1 MRAVIIDDERPA
13 LEGLKF
19 LLRKSGVEVC
29 GTFQNP
35 LLAVE
40 KSTELKPDVAFIDI
54 EMPGMNGL
62 EAAERLLAM
71 LPDLKVIFVTA
82 YHQYAVEAFEL
93 AAIDYVLKPV
103 HPQRLERTLAR
114 IRTEPA
120 QARPGEPAGAD
131 AKAEEKALGKADE
144 KADGERE
151 TEKAG
156 TPMIRFLGRFECLSP
171 DGQRLELHWRTAKAK
186 ELFVYLLHKRGSSA
200 AKERLIDLLWPEMD
214 EEKALTNLHTTVYQ
228 VRRLLKDQEALAC
241 RLSYVENSY
250 RLDAPDVEFDTD
262 RWEAEVNEALQEPL
276 FDSVR
281 LQRLKRLAEAY
292 GGDFLE
298 QEGYLWA
305 EDERQRLRLLWL
317 EAARRAADM
326 AEQAGNTADAAALL
340 VRIRERFPYSEEFH
354 LRLIRMYDR
363 MGLQREAD
371 AEFER
376 LVRMQE
382 ELGLKPE

>member
-19 LLRKSGVEVC
+19 LLQKSGVEVC

-40 KSTELKPDVAFIDI
+40 KSAELRPDAAFIDI

-62 EAAERLLAM
+62 ETAERLLM
-71 LPDLKVIFVTA
+71 LLPELKIIFVTA

-103 HPQRLERTLAR
+103 HPQRLERSLSR
-114 IRTEPA
+114 LRTEPA
-120 QARPGEPAGAD
+120 SSARREEPRDARAEAGARD
-131 AKAEEKALGKADE
+131 GK
-144 KADGERE
+144 DGAP
-151 TEKAG
+151 T
-156 TPMIRFLGRFECLSP
+156 IRFLGRFECLAP
-171 DGQRLELHWRTAKAK
+171 DGKRLELHWRTAKAK
-186 ELFVYLLHKRGSSA
+186 ELFVYLLHKRGVSVP
-200 AKERLIDLLWPEMD
+200 KERLIDLLWPDME

-228 VRRLLKDQEALAC
+228 VRRLLKEQVLPC
-241 RLSYVENSY
+241 TLSYVENSY
-250 RLDAPDVEFDTD
+250 RIEAPDVGFDTD
-262 RWEAEVNEALQEPL
+262 RWEAEVKQALKEPL
-276 FDSVR
+276 PDDER
-281 LQRLKRLAEAY
+281 MQRLKRLADAY

-317 EAARRAADM
+317 ETAQRAADM
-326 AEQAGNTADAAALL
+326 TDQAGSTADAAALL
-340 VRIRERFPYSEEFH
+340 VRIRDRFPYSEEFR
-354 LRLIRMYDR
+354 LRLIRLYDR

-382 ELGLKPE
+382 ELGLKP

>member
-1 MRAVIIDDERPA
+1 MAVRAVIIDDEKPA

-19 LLRKSGVEVC
+19 LLHKSGVDVC

-35 LLAVE
+35 QLAVE
-40 KSTELKPDVAFIDI
+40 NAAELKPDVAFIDI

-62 EAAERLLAM
+62 ETAERLLAL
-71 LPDLKVIFVTA
+71 LPDLKIIFVTA

-103 HPQRLERTLAR
+103 HPQRLERTLSR
-114 IRTEPA
+114 LRTEPA
-120 QARPGEPAGAD
+120 HPARQDEARDAGAGPD
-131 AKAEEKALGKADE
+131 GFGKAG
-144 KADGERE
+144 AP
-151 TEKAG
+151 TV
-156 TPMIRFLGRFECLSP
+156 RFLGRFECFAP
-171 DGQRLELHWRTAKAK
+171 DGRRLELHWRTAKAK
-186 ELFVYLLHKRGSSA
+186 ELFVYLLHKRGSSVP
-200 AKERLIDLLWPEMD
+200 KERLIDLLWPEME

-228 VRRLLKDQEALAC
+228 VRRLLKDQVLPC

-250 RLDAPDVEFDTD
+250 RLDAPEMACDAD
-262 RWEAEVNEALQEPL
+262 RWEAEVKGALEEPMI
-276 FDSVR
+276 DGVR
-281 LQRLKRLAEAY
+281 LQRLKRLADAY

-317 EAARRAADM
+317 EAARRAADL
-326 AEQAGNTADAAALL
+326 AERTDNTADAAALL
-340 VRIRERFPYSEEFH
+340 VRIRERFPYAEEYH
-354 LRLIRMYDR
+354 LRLIRLYDR

-382 ELGLKPE
+382 ELGLKPERMRE

>member
-1 MRAVIIDDERPA
+1 VRAVIIDDEIPA

-19 LLRKSGVEVC
+19 LLQKFGVEVC

-35 LLAVE
+35 LLAVD
-40 KSTELKPDVAFIDI
+40 KSAEIRPDVAFIDI

-62 EAAERLLAM
+62 ETAERLLM
-71 LPDLKVIFVTA
+71 LLPDLKIIFVTA

-103 HPQRLERTLAR
+103 HPQRLERTLSRLRA
-114 IRTEPA
+114 EPA
-120 QARPGEPAGAD
+120 RPARRDEPKEAGGGAD
-131 AKAEEKALGKADE
+131 EDAGK
-144 KADGERE
+144 GQS
-151 TEKAG
+151 
-156 TPMIRFLGRFECLSP
+156 PVIRFLGRFECLAP
-171 DGQRLELHWRTAKAK
+171 DGRRLELHWRTAKAK
-186 ELFVYLLHKRGSSA
+186 ELFVYLLHKRGSSIP
-200 AKERLIDLLWPEMD
+200 KERLIDLFWPEME

-228 VRRLLKDQEALAC
+228 VRRLLKDQVLPI
-241 RLSYVENSY
+241 RLSYIENSY
-250 RLDAPDVEFDTD
+250 RLDAPDVEFDSE
-262 RWEAEVNEALQEPL
+262 RWEAEVKEALQEPL

-281 LQRLKRLAEAY
+281 LQRLKRLTDAY

-305 EDERQRLRLLWL
+305 EDERHRLRLLWL
-317 EAARRAADM
+317 EAARRAADT

-340 VRIRERFPYSEEFH
+340 VRIRERFPYAEEFH
-354 LRLIRMYDR
+354 LRLIRLYDR

-382 ELGLKPE
+382 ELGQMPE

>member
-19 LLRKSGVEVC
+19 LLQKSGVEVC

-35 LLAVE
+35 LLAME
-40 KSTELKPDVAFIDI
+40 KSAELKPDVAFIDI
-54 EMPGMNGL
+54 EMPGMDGL
-62 EAAERLLAM
+62 EAAERLLM
-71 LPDLKVIFVTA
+71 LLPELKIIFVTA

-103 HPQRLERTLAR
+103 HPQRLGRTLSR
-114 IRTEPA
+114 LRTEPA
-120 QARPGEPAGAD
+120 PRQAGLEEAD
-131 AKAEEKALGKADE
+131 ARDGKAGVT
-144 KADGERE
+144 K
-151 TEKAG
+151 
-156 TPMIRFLGRFECLSP
+156 IRFLGRFECFTP
-171 DGQRLELHWRTAKAK
+171 EGKRLELHWRTAKAK
-186 ELFVYLLHKRGSSA
+186 ELFVHLLHKRGVSVP
-200 AKERLIDLLWPEMD
+200 KERLIDLLWPEME

-228 VRRLLKDQEALAC
+228 VRRLLKDRVLPC
-241 RLSYVENSY
+241 TLSYVENSY
-250 RLDAPDVEFDTD
+250 RLDAHNVEIDID
-262 RWEAEVNEALQEPL
+262 RWEAEVKEALQDPRS
-276 FDSVR
+276 DDAR

-292 GGDFLE
+292 DGDFLE

-326 AEQAGNTADAAALL
+326 VEAADNTADAAALL
-340 VRIRERFPYSEEFH
+340 VRIRDRFPYSEEFH
-354 LRLIRMYDR
+354 LRLIRLYDR

>member
-1 MRAVIIDDERPA
+1 VIIDDEKPA
-13 LEGLKF
+13 LEGLRF
-19 LLRKSGVEVC
+19 LLRKSGVDVC

-40 KSTELKPDVAFIDI
+40 NAAELKPDVAFIDI

-62 EAAERLLAM
+62 EAAERLLAL
-71 LPDLKVIFVTA
+71 LPDLKIIFVTA

-103 HPQRLERTLAR
+103 HPQRLERTLSR
-114 IRTEPA
+114 LRTEPA
-120 QARPGEPAGAD
+120 PSARQDEARDAGAKPD
-131 AKAEEKALGKADE
+131 G
-144 KADGERE
+144 ADGG
-151 TEKAG
+151 AG
-156 TPMIRFLGRFECLSP
+156 APTARFLGRFECFAP
-171 DGQRLELHWRTAKAK
+171 DGRRLELHWRTAKAK
-186 ELFVYLLHKRGSSA
+186 ELFVYLLHKRGSSVP
-200 AKERLIDLLWPEMD
+200 KERLIDLLWPEME

-228 VRRLLKDQEALAC
+228 VRRLLKDQVLSC

-250 RLDAPDVEFDTD
+250 RLDAADIECDAD
-262 RWEAEVNEALQEPL
+262 RWEAEVKEALEEPL
-276 FDSVR
+276 IEGVR
-281 LQRLKRLAEAY
+281 LQRLKRLADAY

-317 EAARRAADM
+317 EAARRAADL
-326 AEQAGNTADAAALL
+326 AEQTGNTADAAALL

-354 LRLIRMYDR
+354 LRLIRLYDR

>member
-1 MRAVIIDDERPA
+1 VRAVIIDDERPA

-19 LLRKSGVEVC
+19 LLRKLGVEVC

-40 KSTELKPDVAFIDI
+40 KSTELRPDVAFIDI

-62 EAAERLLAM
+62 ETAERLLA
-71 LPDLKVIFVTA
+71 LVPDLKIIFVTA

-103 HPQRLERTLAR
+103 HPQRLERTLSR
-114 IRTEPA
+114 IRTEPVPPS
-120 QARPGEPAGAD
+120 RPEEPAEANARTRDGTD
-131 AKAEEKALGKADE
+131 GKAGAT
-144 KADGERE
+144 K
-151 TEKAG
+151 
-156 TPMIRFLGRFECLSP
+156 IRFLGQFECIGP
-171 DGQRLELHWRTAKAK
+171 NGQRLELHWRTAKAK
-186 ELFVYLLHKRGSSA
+186 ELFIYLLYKRGA
-200 AKERLIDLLWPEMD
+200 AVPKERLIDLLWPEMD

-228 VRRLLKDQEALAC
+228 VRRLLKDQVLPC
-241 RLSYVENSY
+241 KLSYVENSY
-250 RLDAPDVEFDTD
+250 RLEVPDVGFDAD
-262 RWEAEVNEALQEPL
+262 RWDAEVKEALQDPL

-281 LQRLKRLAEAY
+281 LQRLKRLCGAY
-292 GGDFLE
+292 SGDFLE

-340 VRIRERFPYSEEFH
+340 VRIRERFPYAEEFH
-354 LRLIRMYDR
+354 LRLIRLYDR

-376 LVRMQE
+376 LVKMQE
-382 ELGLKPE
+382 ELGQKPE

>member
-19 LLRKSGVEVC
+19 LLGKSGVEVC

-40 KSTELKPDVAFIDI
+40 QSADLKPDAAFIDI

-62 EAAERLLAM
+62 EAAERLLAQ
-71 LPDLKVIFVTA
+71 LPDLKVVFVTA

-103 HPQRLERTLAR
+103 HPQRLERTLSR
-114 IRTEPA
+114 LRTEPA
-120 QARPGEPAGAD
+120 PPARQGDGPEAQGDGE
-131 AKAEEKALGKADE
+131 
-144 KADGERE
+144 ADGGKNRLP
-151 TEKAG
+151 A
-156 TPMIRFLGRFECLSP
+156 IRFLGQFECFAP

-186 ELFVYLLHKRGSSA
+186 ELFVYLLHKRNSSVP
-200 AKERLIDLLWPEMD
+200 KERLIDLLWPEMD

-228 VRRLLKDQEALAC
+228 VRRLLKDQVLPC

-250 RLDAPDVEFDTD
+250 RLDAPDVDFDAD
-262 RWEAEVNEALQEPL
+262 SWEAEVKEALQEPL

-326 AEQAGNTADAAALL
+326 AEQAGNTADAAAML

-354 LRLIRMYDR
+354 LRLIRLYDR

-376 LVRMQE
+376 LVKMQE

>member
-1 MRAVIIDDERPA
+1 VRAVIIDDERPA

-114 IRTEPA
+114 IRTESA

-317 EAARRAADM
+317 EAARRAVDM
-326 AEQAGNTADAAALL
+326 AEQAGNTADAAVML
-340 VRIRERFPYSEEFH
+340 VRIRERFPYAEEFH

>member
-13 LEGLKF
+13 LEGLKH
-19 LLRKSGVEVC
+19 LLGKSGVDVC
-29 GTFQNP
+29 GAFQNP

-40 KSTELKPDVAFIDI
+40 QSPELRPDAAFIDI

-62 EAAERLLAM
+62 ETAERLMGL
-71 LPDLKVIFVTA
+71 LPDLKIIFVTA

-114 IRTEPA
+114 LR
-120 QARPGEPAGAD
+120 GEPAPAARQGEAR
-131 AKAEEKALGKADE
+131 GGSDE
-144 KADGERE
+144 AAANGRKPE
-151 TEKAG
+151 
-156 TPMIRFLGRFECLSP
+156 IRFLGRFECLAP

-186 ELFVYLLHKRGSSA
+186 ELFIYLLHKRGSSVP
-200 AKERLIDLLWPEMD
+200 KERLIDLFWPEMD

-228 VRRLLKDQEALAC
+228 VRRLLKDLALPC
-241 RLSYVENSY
+241 RLSYIENSY
-250 RLDAPDVEFDTD
+250 RLDAQEIAFDAD
-262 RWEAEVNEALQEPL
+262 RWEAEVKEALQEPLQEPL

-281 LQRLKRLAEAY
+281 LQRLKRLADAY

-317 EAARRAADM
+317 EAAKRAADT
-326 AEQAGNTADAAALL
+326 AEQAGNAADAAAML
-340 VRIRERFPYSEEFH
+340 VRIRERFPYAEEFH
-354 LRLIRMYDR
+354 LRLIRLYDR

-382 ELGLKPE
+382 ELGLNPE